1 MKPLQNQYQD
11 LLEGKMSKFNFLT
24 NIKRTLP
31 DLVSNITS
39 LEDAVK
45 ILKNKRILSES
56 IHNTPQMGGVT
67 TSKGTAGYINNP
79 DKKGGDY
86 DPKARAANLAK
97 LANFGLK
104 KEEEDDK
111 YSIYLDTHP
120 IYTNIPISRLKSVLY
135 SLEKE
140 LGEDLE
146 DYIVLKNS
154 NNKTKPANELGWDLS
169 NVSPFDNIES
179 LKSKIKQIENLNEE
193 DNNYDFIKN
202 AIESASGDK
211 VEKREEDE
219 EGNPLYWSLSND
231 SVNYYIGSDEQI
243 IKYNGETGE
252 RYPIGELEHYKNS
265 PDDKDY
271 DEEIVNRYER
281 EQEKH
286 ALPGGNIY
294 ESVEMPANLI
304 ADIDKVNPLE
314 YNTGLDY
321 ELDLSGDFSA
331 ESLVKCAKKV
341 VKNLKKNPIYYTNL
355 KAELTQKI
363 NNKKVISSEYTE
375 LKKDNQVDKLNQLKS
390 IVKKEIAN
398 TKTSLS
404 KQEKASKAMPKG
416 VKLMKES
423 QYTYKYKIGDIFKVK
438 NLQKDPDPIYK
449 DVKVGDEIKITKVWS
464 NLAGPVYGTNI
475 SEKTGLNEKDIAE
488 LTSSSMNEVKIE
500 DIKALLSNETL
511 KKSDIG
517 NSNDGV
523 SIIYDDYKELPYK
536 DKEAISSRYKV
547 DADKLSDEGETEVW
561 QYYISDKM
569 NEIMKPDSKSKLKE
583 IIRKIT
589 NEMMKEDK
597 ENNTELSAA
606 NVEKIIK
613 NAGGA
618 RAEVFNNEKGKIED
632 LKDGNVY
639 VRSEVSGIYRLVGDA
654 LRTLESHFNVEERY
668 EDHGDREEYIYI
680 ISPKTSKPASQN
692 KPVRKP
698 LPNDNIP
705 IEDIFENDDKARQEK
720 DFSNFSKKMIG
731 KKTTAQNTIKT
742 KIKEYVVK
750 HLKKEAV
757 KFTIGA
763 SGDKVYKPETG
774 VRAYEDELKAAGVKF
789 TKSKA

>member
-423 QYTYKYKIGDIFKVK
+423 QYTYK
-438 NLQKDPDPIYK
+438 
-449 DVKVGDEIKITKVWS
+449 
-464 NLAGPVYGTNI
+464 
-475 SEKTGLNEKDIAE
+475 
-488 LTSSSMNEVKIE
+488 
-500 DIKALLSNETL
+500 
-511 KKSDIG
+511 
-517 NSNDGV
+517 
-523 SIIYDDYKELPYK
+523 
-536 DKEAISSRYKV
+536 
-547 DADKLSDEGETEVW
+547 
-561 QYYISDKM
+561 M

-589 NEMMKEDK
+589 NEMMKC
-597 ENNTELSAA
+597 
-606 NVEKIIK
+606 
-613 NAGGA
+613 
-618 RAEVFNNEKGKIED
+618 
-632 LKDGNVY
+632 
-639 VRSEVSGIYRLVGDA
+639 
-654 LRTLESHFNVEERY
+654 
-668 EDHGDREEYIYI
+668 
-680 ISPKTSKPASQN
+680 
-692 KPVRKP
+692 
-698 LPNDNIP
+698 
-705 IEDIFENDDKARQEK
+705 
-720 DFSNFSKKMIG
+720 
-731 KKTTAQNTIKT
+731 
-742 KIKEYVVK
+742 
-750 HLKKEAV
+750 
-757 KFTIGA
+757 
-763 SGDKVYKPETG
+763 
-774 VRAYEDELKAAGVKF
+774 
-789 TKSKA
+789 